1 MTKVSE
7 SAHFLMDISVSEIN
21 FEDFVKSKFDQ
32 TLRVSFSIEKYFT
45 LSF

>member
-32 TLRVSFSIEKYFT
+32 KLRISFTEKKFPT
-45 LSF
+45 SF